1 RISLRTASLPEL
13 DPDHRPRLRAPA
25 RVQHRAQ
32 NAVDV
37 EPGMQESG
45 TGLQP
50 GALYLAATPVLFLKC
65 LADARQ
71 LDVPLA
77 LLLHRLVLGHA
88 ALQGIHVRRAVDSE
102 PGAKE
107 AVPLLGL
114 IVFALGV
121 LLKRLIEPG
130 IGRAPRVVPGSL
142 SRHPSLDRSVGLL
155 SGLDG
160 LL

>member
-1 RISLRTASLPEL
+1 
-13 DPDHRPRLRAPA
+13 
-25 RVQHRAQ
+25 
-32 NAVDV
+32 
-37 EPGMQESG
+37 MQESG

-160 LL
+160 LLMDLRGLLLLNLVDRRAATREQRSHEHRGDPSRVQRRPS